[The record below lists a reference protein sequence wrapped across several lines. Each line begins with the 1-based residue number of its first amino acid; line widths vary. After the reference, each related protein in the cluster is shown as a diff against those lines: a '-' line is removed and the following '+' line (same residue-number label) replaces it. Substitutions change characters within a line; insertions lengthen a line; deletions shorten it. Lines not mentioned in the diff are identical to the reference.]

1 MVLKTNNKKNITSGN
16 YLQRHFITQM
26 RVLNNKNADLTAQK
40 YHIRIIYE
48 MIPVPIKAVTHTK

>member
-1 MVLKTNNKKNITSGN
+1 
-16 YLQRHFITQM
+16 M

-48 MIPVPIKAVTHTK
+48 MIPVPIKAVTHTKWYHISDVNTYLLNKYKASI